1 MKGKKFDA
9 HEKHFKE
16 KEMKL
21 NKEINSLRDHIQRI
35 HNNNMVVEDNNQ
47 QLQKDLLEITI
58 KYEKLLEYSKIT
70 DVEIK
75 QAILNDKTAMDINY
89 MMKGFRKYM
98 L

>member
-16 KEMKL
+16 KEIKF
-21 NKEINSLRDHIQRI
+21 NKEIKNLVDQNHDLNITNWKLI
-35 HNNNMVVEDNNQ
+35 DNCES
-47 QLQKDLLEITI
+47 LQKDLLEITT
-58 KYEKLLEYSKIT
+58 KYEKLLEYSKLT